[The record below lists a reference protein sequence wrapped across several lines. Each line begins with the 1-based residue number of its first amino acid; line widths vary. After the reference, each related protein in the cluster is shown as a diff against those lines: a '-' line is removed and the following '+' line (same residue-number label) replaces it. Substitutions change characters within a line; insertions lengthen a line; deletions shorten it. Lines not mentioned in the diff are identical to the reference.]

1 MEILRERLS
10 KCKAIQEI
18 LQEQMTVAG
27 IISEAFKQYK
37 LTPVVVGGL
46 AVEFYKRL
54 AVGSIPTRRAREIKA
69 SEQSGAFCYVNMG
82 DSYSFA

>member
-46 AVEFYKRL
+46 VVEFYKRL
-54 AVGSIPTRRAREIKA
+54 VVGSIPTRRAREIKA
-69 SEQSGAFCYVNMG
+69 SE
-82 DSYSFA
+82 

>member
-18 LQEQMTVAG
+18 LQKQMTVAG

-37 LTPVVVGGL
+37 LTPAVVGGL
-46 AVEFYKRL
+46 AVEF
-54 AVGSIPTRRAREIKA
+54 
-69 SEQSGAFCYVNMG
+69 
-82 DSYSFA
+82 